1 MKLLITGST
10 GFVGQK
16 SLAAFDRA
24 EGLID
29 QNGLIL
35 LESDSDRLKNKI
47 ESFSPTHV
55 LHLAAQ
61 SNVPVSFEDPLAT
74 FQINFLGTFN
84 LLQALKNS
92 NFTGKVLYVGSS
104 DTYGLCQTL
113 PITEQ
118 HPLKPRNPYAVSKVA
133 AEALCY
139 QWSQTCSFEIV
150 MTRPF
155 NHIGSGQSDLFVV
168 SDFAKQI
175 VEIKLGKREPVI
187 YVGDIDVSR
196 DFTDVKDVIDAY
208 RLLLASGVNGEVYN
222 ICSGVD
228 RKIRDVIKQLE
239 KLVGV
244 SVKIEQNEERSR
256 QSEQRRV
263 LGSYDKIHEALG
275 WQPTV
280 SFEQSL
286 NEIINYWEEKL
297 R

>member
-1 MKLLITGST
+1 MKLIITGST

-16 SLAAFDRA
+16 SLAAFDHS

-35 LESDSDRLKNKI
+35 LEGGFDRIKKKI

-74 FQINFLGTFN
+74 FQANFFGTYN
-84 LLQALKNS
+84 LLQSLKDS
-92 NFTGKVLYVGSS
+92 KFTGRFLYVGSS
-104 DTYGLCQTL
+104 DAYGLCQTL
-113 PITEQ
+113 PVTEQ

-139 QWSQTCSFEIV
+139 QWSQTCPFEIV
-150 MTRPF
+150 MARPF

-168 SDFAKQI
+168 SDFAKQF
-175 VEIKLGKREPVI
+175 VEIKLGKRDPVI

-196 DFTDVKDVIDAY
+196 DFTDVKDVIEAY
-208 RLLLASGVNGEVYN
+208 RLLLTSGVNGEVYN

-228 RKIRDVIKQLE
+228 RKIRDIIKQLE
-239 KLVGV
+239 KTVGV
-244 SVKIEQNEERSR
+244 IVQIEQKEGRSR
-256 QSEQRRV
+256 KSEQRSV
-263 LGSYDKIHEALG
+263 LGSYEKIHEALG
-275 WQPTV
+275 WQPTI

-286 NEIINYWEEKL
+286 NEIIKYWEIKL